1 MEMELT
7 DLINSINDLVNAIE
21 IQSGIGIL
29 NFVFS
34 VLASVFSVVI
44 VDWIRESLK
53 KPYKEFIELKSRIN
67 KGLRMYAC
75 CFTNPINKTNVSES
89 ETQLYWEA
97 RCELRKLSVDLND
110 FVCKLNRK
118 RIGGV
123 LKTEL
128 DEVSDLLM
136 LLSNSMYHANSKDNY
151 ECKIKILRLLKII
164 R

>member
-21 IQSGIGIL
+21 TQSGIGIL

-53 KPYKEFIELKSRIN
+53 KPYKEFIELKS
-67 KGLRMYAC
+67 
-75 CFTNPINKTNVSES
+75 TNPINKTNVSES